1 MTATHKILRNAKIEK
16 TTTKAYLLIYSGQK
30 LWVPISL
37 VSSIFP
43 DYGKG
48 TADIILPLW
57 FAQKNGFSQL

>member
-16 TTTKAYLLIYSGQK
+16 TTAKAYLLIYSGQK
-30 LWVPISL
+30 LWVPIAL

>member
-1 MTATHKILRNAKIEK
+1 MATHKILKNAKIEK
-16 TTTKAYLLIYSGQK
+16 TTAKAYLLIYSGQK

>member
-1 MTATHKILRNAKIEK
+1 MTATHKVLRNATIEK
-16 TTTKAYLLIYSGQK
+16 TTAKAYLLIYMGKK